1 MFSPRISSAFF
12 LLFLAAPL
20 HAADLKILLPLQ
32 RKVYQ
37 TNERID
43 LSVVRYAKEA
53 LPAGDLVLTLA
64 GEDGSRLS
72 FTFPV
77 SKAEGGRAVEHLHL
91 NGRLLRPGKYKVEVA
106 GDGATAKTDIEIYS
120 HIRKSSFRLINWV
133 QGKGK
138 AHLPMGEDNLG
149 YNLYYG
155 QGPTDEQGDLIRAGV
170 DFMSNCTMSGG
181 HQMDLR
187 MECDWSD
194 PYVIRGGT
202 RRVVKRAMI
211 DRTRPNVLGVHFY
224 DEPGL
229 TWHKDPKT
237 GENTPQGIPSQMV
250 SFEAAFGYP
259 LKDYFKI
266 DPKNGT
272 DATLWDRWA
281 RWKLGF
287 MDAAWKD
294 SQFGVRYVRP
304 DFLSVT
310 QSQYGWTAF
319 TDGYYFNVVRSL
331 PVISGHGGYHDF
343 GPGYFN
349 PSFFLEMA
357 RARDYSRPNWY
368 LPTWYGNTTSDQFRL
383 EQYLSFQTNI
393 QGMMSPPDLDPGIPE
408 KSKAAAGIVE
418 SNHLM
423 SRLGTIFTTMPVTKP
438 PVAVLYS
445 LSNSIHKQTSDMS
458 YSYAHASPHGRNLMF
473 TYLAGKLMQ
482 HQFLT
487 VVEED
492 VVDGTLAAEHKAIIL
507 TSLDY
512 LAPKVVAALEDFAK
526 QKGLVILTKD
536 CKVKIKGGVIVDV
549 APGFPEAAKVA
560 ELEKAGKWKE
570 AEPFTRMRQALAG
583 ARELALELQPLLRQ
597 AGIKPIFKC
606 VFSDADNPLIV
617 ATRQAAGDIEY
628 IFAVNATHDEKGDPM
643 LGMKSVRVCLQFE
656 KDPRP
661 FYDAIH
667 GGLLPDFAANRQIV
681 ETLQFG
687 PGQMRVWARTARPI
701 GGIQTS
707 TPIVRR
713 DFGRTEAP
721 LTVDIRAALLDKKGR
736 LMSGSAPLRIRL
748 MDPLGNIRYD
758 LYRATDGGILKLNL
772 PLACNDPSGEWKVQV
787 IDLLANTQDMAGFTL
802 KSASTCSAAAGA
814 TRRAVHLE
822 QDKDN
827 IFRFFRTHR
836 KVTIIKGSAPYH
848 QAAAERLV
856 KILKPWNV
864 ECAMMSMAEANK
876 PRSLSEE
883 EAKTWSGM
891 DYSGKGQIK
900 AGDKN
905 PPFLVGFAVQGPVI
919 LLGAP
924 EDNALTK
931 FLQDQKFLPYL
942 SSKDEFPGPGRG
954 LVAWQ
959 REGIGVL
966 QESITLI
973 AYDEKG
979 MAEAVGNMFEM
990 LAGMEPLTPLVLPAG
1005 SSVTAAKTTQRV
1017 PELKL
1022 AGQMVLPDRII
1033 GISAKQGKAT
1043 ALTAARV
1050 RAQIDGKIVS
1060 EDVVNEADFQKL
1072 ADELRTKEN
1081 PQAQMPL
1088 QKKAAPGRLV
1098 KFALPNGK
1106 VTAVAYWGGAVAL
1119 VNADGV
1125 VQAERRLPQDIT
1137 AMAWSGENLLVGDA
1151 DGRLTVLSAQ

>member
-1 MFSPRISSAFF
+1 MAIVF
-12 LLFLAAPL
+12 LILAVPL
-20 HAADLKILLPLQ
+20 HAAELKIFLPLQ
-32 RKVYQ
+32 RKAYQ

-43 LSVVRYAKEA
+43 VAVVRSAKEA
-53 LPAGDLVLTLA
+53 ILAGDLQLNVE
-64 GEDGSRLS
+64 GQDGSRLS
-72 FTFPV
+72 FRFPV
-77 SKAEGGRAVEHLHL
+77 TNAPSGRSVEHLHL
-91 NGRLLRPGKYKVEVA
+91 SGWLLRPGTYKVGVSC
-106 GDGATAKTDIEIYS
+106 DGAVAATDIEVYS

-138 AHLPMGEDNLG
+138 GHRSMGEDNLG

-155 QGPTDEQGDLIRAGV
+155 QGPTDEAGDLIRAGV

-237 GENTPQGIPSQMV
+237 GENTPQGVPSQLA
-250 SFEAAFGYP
+250 SFEAAFGHP

-266 DPKNGT
+266 DPKNST
-272 DATLWDRWA
+272 DVAQWNKWA

-294 SQFGVRYVRP
+294 AQFGVRYVRP

-423 SRLGTIFTTMPVTKP
+423 GRLGTIFTTMPVTKP

-445 LSNSIHKQTSDMS
+445 LSNSIKKQTSDMS

-473 TYLAGKLMQ
+473 TYLAGKLLH

-487 VVEED
+487 VLEED
-492 VVDGTLAAEHKAIIL
+492 VLDGTLAAEHKAIIL

-512 LAPKVVAALEDFAK
+512 LAPKVIVALEEFAK
-526 QKGLVILTKD
+526 QGGLVILTKD
-536 CKVKIKGGVIVDV
+536 CQVKIKGGVAVDV
-549 APGFPEAAKVA
+549 RPGFPEAAKVA
-560 ELEKAGKWKE
+560 ALEKAGKWKE

-583 ARELALELQPLLRQ
+583 ARKLADGLYPILDK
-597 AGIKPIFKC
+597 AGIPRVMVCNAPGIC
-606 VFSDADNPLIV
+606 

-628 IFAVNATHDEKGDPM
+628 VFAVNASHDEKGDPM
-643 LGMKSVRVCLQFE
+643 LGMKAVTAFIGL
-656 KDPRP
+656 KGDGRP
-661 FYDAIH
+661 VYDAIH
-667 GGLLPDFAANRQIV
+667 GGEIKGLKASEPGVLGGDFR
-681 ETLQFG
+681 FG
-687 PGQMRVWARTARPI
+687 PGQMRVFARTTTPI
-701 GGIQTS
+701 GGIQIS

-713 DFGRTEAP
+713 DFSRAEAP
-721 LTVDIRAALLDKKGR
+721 LTVDIAAALLDKKGR
-736 LMSGSAPLRIRL
+736 FISGSAPLRIRL
-748 MDPLGNIRYD
+748 MDPLGNVRHD
-758 LYRATDGGILKLNL
+758 LYRATYNGILKLSL
-772 PLACNDPSGEWKVQV
+772 PLACNDPGGEWKVQV
-787 IDLLANTQDMAGFTL
+787 VDLLANTQDMAGFTL
-802 KSASTCSAAAGA
+802 KTAPTCSAAAGA

-827 IFRFFRTHR
+827 IFRFFRTHH
-836 KVTIIKGSAPYH
+836 KVTIVKGTAPYH
-848 QAAAERLV
+848 QAAADRLV

-864 ECAMMSMAEANK
+864 ECSVVNAADVNK

-883 EAKTWSGM
+883 EAKTWCGM
-891 DYSGKGQIK
+891 DYAGKGQIK

-905 PPFLVGFAVQGPVI
+905 PFVLVGFAVKGPVI

-924 EDNALTK
+924 EDNPLTK
-931 FLQDQKFLPYL
+931 FLQDQKFLPYMPV
-942 SSKDEFPGPGRG
+942 KDEMPGPGRG

-973 AYDEKG
+973 AHDEKG
-979 MAEAVGNMFEM
+979 MAEAVGSMFEL
-990 LAGMEPLTPLVLPAG
+990 LAGLEPLTPLTLPERCI
-1005 SSVTAAKTTQRV
+1005 VTTAKTPPPLPKMKIAAAV
-1017 PELKL
+1017 
-1022 AGQMVLPDRII
+1022 VLPDRII
-1033 GISAKQGKAT
+1033 GISPKEKNWT
-1043 ALTAARV
+1043 VLTDAGVQAELQAPDKV
-1050 RAQIDGKIVS
+1050 TSQKMIEGPA
-1060 EDVVNEADFQKL
+1060 FQKL
-1072 ADELRTKEN
+1072 AQELRTQTVI
-1081 PQAQMPL
+1081 PAAW
-1088 QKKAAPGRLV
+1088 QKKALPGRLV

-1106 VTAVAYWGGAVAL
+1106 VTAVAYWGGTVSL
-1119 VNADGV
+1119 FNADGV
-1125 VQAERRLPQDIT
+1125 LQAENRLPQDVT
-1137 AMAWSGENLLVGDA
+1137 AMAWAGENLLVGDA
-1151 DGRLTVLSAQ
+1151 DGRLTAMSAK

>member
-1 MFSPRISSAFF
+1 MYFPKTFAALLLVF
-12 LLFLAAPL
+12 LGAPV

-43 LSVVRYAKEA
+43 LSVVRSAKEA
-53 LPAGDLVLTLA
+53 LPAGDLQLNLE
-64 GEDGSRLS
+64 GQDGSRLS
-72 FTFPV
+72 FRFPV
-77 SKAEGGRAVEHLHL
+77 KKADTGRAVEHLHL
-91 NGRLLRPGKYKVEVA
+91 NGWLLRPGKYKVGISCDGTVA
-106 GDGATAKTDIEIYS
+106 ATDIEVYS
-120 HIRKSSFRLINWV
+120 HVRKSSFRLINWV

-155 QGPTDEQGDLIRAGV
+155 QGPTDEAGDLIRAGV

-202 RRVVKRAMI
+202 RRVVKRAMM
-211 DRTRPNVLGVHFY
+211 DRNRPNVLGVHFY

-229 TWHKDPKT
+229 TWHKHPKT
-237 GENTPQGIPSQMV
+237 GDNTPQGIPSQLA
-250 SFEAAFGYP
+250 SFEAAFGQP

-266 DPKNGT
+266 DPKDST
-272 DATLWDRWA
+272 DVAQWNKWA

-304 DFLSVT
+304 DFLSIT

-423 SRLGTIFTTMPVTKP
+423 GRLGTIFTTMPVTRP

-445 LSNSIHKQTSDMS
+445 LSNSIKKQLGDMT

-487 VVEED
+487 VLEED
-492 VVDGTLAAEHKAIIL
+492 VIDGTLAAEHKAIIL

-512 LAPKVVAALEDFAK
+512 LAPKVVAALEDFAL
-526 QKGLVILTKD
+526 QGGLVILTKD
-536 CKVKIKGGVIVDV
+536 CQMKIKGGVTVDV

-560 ELEKAGKWKE
+560 ALEKAGKWKE
-570 AEPFTRMRQALAG
+570 AEPFTRMRQALQG
-583 ARELALELQPLLRQ
+583 AKVLADGLRPILDK
-597 AGIKPIFKC
+597 AGIKP
-606 VFSDADNPLIV
+606 VFVCDQPGIV

-628 IFAVNATHDEKGDPM
+628 LFAVNASHDEKGDPM
-643 LGMKSVRVCLQFE
+643 LGMKSATANISLE
-656 KDPRP
+656 GDGRP
-661 FYDAIH
+661 VYDAIH
-667 GGLLPDFAANRQIV
+667 GGTVLKLSPKEKNLAGSFP
-681 ETLQFG
+681 FG
-687 PGQMRVWARTARPI
+687 PGQMRVFARTARPI

-713 DFGRTEAP
+713 EFSRVEAP
-721 LTVDIRAALLDKKGR
+721 LTVEISAALLDKKGR
-736 LMSGSAPLRIRL
+736 LISGSAPLRIRL
-748 MDPLGNIRYD
+748 IDPLGNVRYD
-758 LYRATDGGILKLNL
+758 LYRATDSGILKLSL
-772 PLACNDPSGEWKVQV
+772 PLACNDPTGEWKVQV
-787 IDLLANTQDMAGFTL
+787 SDLLANTQDMAGFTL
-802 KSASTCSAAAGA
+802 KTAPTCSAAAGS
-814 TRRAVHLE
+814 TRRAVFLDQE
-822 QDKDN
+822 PDN
-827 IFRFFRTHR
+827 VYRFFRTYH
-836 KVTIIKGSAPYH
+836 KVTIVKGSAPYH
-848 QAAAERLV
+848 QTAADRLV
-856 KILKPWNV
+856 KILKPWNI
-864 ECAMMSMAEANK
+864 ECAVVNAADVNK
-876 PRSLSEE
+876 PRSLTEE
-883 EAKTWSGM
+883 EARTWCGM
-891 DYSGKGQIK
+891 DYAGKGQIK

-905 PPFLVGFAVQGPVI
+905 PIALVGFAIKGPVI
-919 LLGAP
+919 LLGSP
-924 EDNALTK
+924 EDNPLTK
-931 FLQDQKFLPYL
+931 FLQDQKFLPY
-942 SSKDEFPGPGRG
+942 SPIKDELPGPGRG
-954 LVAWQ
+954 MVAWQ

-973 AYDEKG
+973 AHDEEG
-979 MAEAVGNMFEM
+979 LSGAVGNMFEM
-990 LAGMEPLTPLVLPAG
+990 LAGMEPLTPLTLPERSIVA
-1005 SSVTAAKTTQRV
+1005 TAKTPPPL
-1017 PELKL
+1017 PEMKI
-1022 AGQMVLPDRII
+1022 AAEVVLPDRII
-1033 GISAKQGKAT
+1033 GISAKEKNWT
-1043 ALTAARV
+1043 VLTDAGVQAELQAPDKV
-1050 RAQIDGKIVS
+1050 TSQKII
-1060 EDVVNEADFQKL
+1060 EGPAFQKL
-1072 ADELRTKEN
+1072 AQELRTQTAI
-1081 PQAQMPL
+1081 PTAL
-1088 QKKAAPGRLV
+1088 QKKAPPGWLV

-1106 VTAVAYWGGAVAL
+1106 VTAIAYWGGTVSL
-1119 VNADGV
+1119 FNADGV
-1125 VQAERRLPQDIT
+1125 IQAERRLPQDVT
-1137 AMAWSGENLLVGDA
+1137 AMAWAGESLLVGDA
-1151 DGRLTVLSAQ
+1151 DGRLTVLSAK